1 MRLIVKFTTT
11 HRVLKKEYRK
21 IYFTVN
27 AISESYMSISDRVD
41 VNRLLLEMRSLKAQT
56 QAFGNADVIKPAGNG
71 LGDVNTNG
79 ANSINNGPKFGDL
92 LTQAV
97 DKVNNV
103 QQESKSMT
111 NAYLQ
116 GDSSVDITDVMIAS
130 QKSSVAFDSMVQVRN
145 KFVDAYRDVMNMP
158 I

>member
-1 MRLIVKFTTT
+1 
-11 HRVLKKEYRK
+11 
-21 IYFTVN
+21 
-27 AISESYMSISDRVD
+27 MSISDRVD

-56 QAFGNADVIKPAGNG
+56 QAFGNADAIKPANNG
-71 LGDVNTNG
+71 LGDMNTNG
-79 ANSINNGPKFGDL
+79 VNNINNGPKFGDL

-97 DKVNNV
+97 DKVNEV
-103 QQESKSMT
+103 QQTSKSMT

-116 GDSSVDITDVMIAS
+116 GDSRVDITDVMIAS

>member
-1 MRLIVKFTTT
+1 M
-11 HRVLKKEYRK
+11 HCVLKKEYRK

-56 QAFGNADVIKPAGNG
+56 QAFGNTDAIKLAGNG
-71 LGDVNTNG
+71 LGDVNTSD

-97 DKVNNV
+97 DKVNDV

>member
-1 MRLIVKFTTT
+1 
-11 HRVLKKEYRK
+11 
-21 IYFTVN
+21 
-27 AISESYMSISDRVD
+27 MSISDRVD

-56 QAFGNADVIKPAGNG
+56 QAFGNGDVVNPAGHS
-71 LGDVNTNG
+71 LGDVNASG
-79 ANSINNGPKFGDL
+79 VSDINNGPKFGDL

-97 DKVNNV
+97 DKVNDV
-103 QQESKSMT
+103 QKVSRTMT

>member
-1 MRLIVKFTTT
+1 M
-11 HRVLKKEYRK
+11 HCVLKKEYRK

-56 QAFGNADVIKPAGNG
+56 HAFGNADVIKPAGNG

-79 ANSINNGPKFGDL
+79 VNNINNGPKFGDL

-97 DKVNNV
+97 DKVNAV
-103 QQESKSMT
+103 QQESKSTT

-116 GDSSVDITDVMIAS
+116 GDSRVDITDVMIAS